1 MLLHIGCNETHSLT
15 LFDITWIS
23 LSSMALV
30 TTVIEVFIIDIK
42 FMKAKACV
50 LNGAMGKVATHSI
63 IIMMYMNLN
72 AIINSA

>member
-1 MLLHIGCNETHSLT
+1 
-15 LFDITWIS
+15 
-23 LSSMALV
+23 MALV